1 MRRTSTSLSDLT
13 FFGLTQQYRIALFG
27 QIHEIVFYGNGGY
40 DWHTIYDMP
49 IWLRTF
55 THKKMTEH
63 YEEENRKMKQAQGK
77 SGSSRSLTTDGKVT
91 APEFMSGKS
100 QPKSN
105 AKSIPNY
112 VTKASK
118 K

>member
-1 MRRTSTSLSDLT
+1 
-13 FFGLTQQYRIALFG
+13 
-27 QIHEIVFYGNGGY
+27 
-40 DWHTIYDMP
+40 MP
-49 IWLRTF
+49 IWLRNF
-55 THKKMTEH
+55 THKKMIEH
-63 YEEENRKMKQAQGK
+63 YEEENKAAKKAQG
-77 SGSSRSLTTDGKVT
+77 GGGTSRSITTDGKVT

-112 VTKASK
+112 TTKASK